1 MKRITILFA
10 VMSLSAMTAIA
21 QNKVGEFSLKP
32 MAGINVSDISADEE
46 VNYKVKV
53 GFTAGVEAEYGVT
66 PWLGVSLGA
75 IYSQQGAKIKTS
87 LSEFGVNEE
96 GRQVAVLLSMKG
108 KLKADY
114 INIPL
119 LANFYVWKGLAVKTG
134 VQVGFLVNDKMNVD
148 AAMARV
154 TAPDT
159 DKITYVD
166 LSLSKPSTD
175 NFFSSFSVEES
186 DICKSV
192 VFGIPVGLSY
202 EYKNITL
209 DARYYFGLTR
219 MDDAEDDAPA
229 RNRCLSI
236 TVGYKFRL

>member
-1 MKRITILFA
+1 MKRIAILLSA
-10 VMSLSAMTAIA
+10 ISLSVMTATA

-32 MAGINVSDISADEE
+32 MVGINVSDISADDEADY
-46 VNYKVKV
+46 NVKV
-53 GFTAGVEAEYGVT
+53 GFTGGVEAEYGVT

-75 IYSQQGAKIKTS
+75 IYSQQGAKIKAS

-114 INIPL
+114 INMPL

-148 AAMARV
+148 AVMAGV

-166 LSLSKPSTD
+166 LSKPSTD
-175 NFFSSFSVEES
+175 NFFSSFSVEGS
-186 DICKSV
+186 DVCKSV

-219 MDDAEDDAPA
+219 MDDVEDDAPA

-236 TVGYKFRL
+236 TLGYKFKL

>member
-1 MKRITILFA
+1 MKRIAILFVA
-10 VMSLSAMTAIA
+10 TALSALAATA
-21 QNKVGEFSLKP
+21 QTEVGKFSLKP
-32 MAGINVSDISADEE
+32 MAGINVSDISADDEADY
-46 VNYKVKV
+46 NVKV
-53 GFTAGVEAEYGVT
+53 GFTGGVEAEYGVT

-75 IYSQQGAKIKTS
+75 MYSQQGAKIKAS

-96 GRQVAVLLSMKG
+96 GRQVASLLSMKG

-114 INIPL
+114 INMPL
-119 LANFYVWKGLAVKTG
+119 LANFYVWKGLSIKTG

-154 TAPDT
+154 TVPYT

-166 LSLSKPSTD
+166 LSTPSPN
-175 NFFSSFSVEES
+175 NFLSSFGFEDS

-219 MDDAEDDAPA
+219 MDDAEEDPAA
-229 RNRCLSI
+229 RNLCLSI
-236 TVGYKFRL
+236 TLGYKFKL

>member
-1 MKRITILFA
+1 MKKIITLLA
-10 VMSLSAMTAIA
+10 ATLLSSMVATA

-32 MAGINVSDISADEE
+32 MAGINVSDLSSDEE
-46 VNYKVKV
+46 VNYKAKV
-53 GFTAGVEAEYGVT
+53 GFTGGVEAEYGVT

-75 IYSQQGAKIKTS
+75 IYSQQGAKFVAS
-87 LSEFGVNEE
+87 LGQLGVNEE
-96 GRQVAVLLSMKG
+96 GRKVAVIIGLKG

-114 INIPL
+114 INMPL
-119 LANFYVWKGLAVKTG
+119 LANFYVWKGLSVKTG
-134 VQVGFLVNDKMNVD
+134 LQVGFLVNDKMSGNGAVAGFTEIPAD
-148 AAMARV
+148 QL
-154 TAPDT
+154 
-159 DKITYVD
+159 IQED
-166 LSLSKPSTD
+166 LSISSATSTSLST
-175 NFFSSFSVEES
+175 FSFEES

-236 TVGYKFRL
+236 TLGYKFKL

>member
-1 MKRITILFA
+1 MKKIITLLA
-10 VMSLSAMTAIA
+10 ATLLSSMVATA

-32 MAGINVSDISADEE
+32 MAGINVSDLSSDEE
-46 VNYKVKV
+46 VNYKAKV
-53 GFTAGVEAEYGVT
+53 GFTGGVEAEYGVT

-75 IYSQQGAKIKTS
+75 IYSQQGAKFVAS
-87 LSEFGVNEE
+87 LGQLGVNEE
-96 GRQVAVLLSMKG
+96 GRKVAVIIGLKG

-114 INIPL
+114 INMPL
-119 LANFYVWKGLAVKTG
+119 LANFYVWKGLSVKTG
-134 VQVGFLVNDKMNVD
+134 LQVGFLVNDKMSGNGAVAGFTEIPAD
-148 AAMARV
+148 QL
-154 TAPDT
+154 
-159 DKITYVD
+159 IQED
-166 LSLSKPSTD
+166 LSISSATSTSLST
-175 NFFSSFSVEES
+175 FSFEES

-219 MDDAEDDAPA
+219 MDDAEEDPAA

-236 TVGYKFRL
+236 TLGYKFKL

>member
-10 VMSLSAMTAIA
+10 AMSLSAETSFMDKFLGFVAEIMEEDQVTMDMPY
-21 QNKVGEFSLKP
+21 QEGKWDSL
-32 MAGINVSDISADEE
+32 MMLTLVMEL
-46 VNYKVKV
+46 
-53 GFTAGVEAEYGVT
+53 EAEYGVT

-75 IYSQQGAKIKTS
+75 IYSQQGAKFEAS
-87 LSEFGVNEE
+87 LGQLGVNEE
-96 GRQVAVLLSMKG
+96 GRKVAVIIGLKG

-114 INIPL
+114 INMPL
-119 LANFYVWKGLAVKTG
+119 LANFYVWKGLSVKTG
-134 VQVGFLVNDKMNVD
+134 LQVGFLVNDKMSGNGAVAGFTEIPAD
-148 AAMARV
+148 QL
-154 TAPDT
+154 
-159 DKITYVD
+159 IQED
-166 LSLSKPSTD
+166 LSISSATSTSLST
-175 NFFSSFSVEES
+175 FSFEES

-219 MDDAEDDAPA
+219 MDDVEDDAPA

-236 TVGYKFRL
+236 TLGYKFKL

>member
-1 MKRITILFA
+1 MKRIAIF
-10 VMSLSAMTAIA
+10 LSAMLLSVMTATA
-21 QNKVGEFSLKP
+21 QNKVGEFSIKP
-32 MAGINVSDISADEE
+32 MAGINVSDISVDDEADY
-46 VNYKVKV
+46 NVKV
-53 GFTAGVEAEYGVT
+53 GFTGGVEAEYGVT

-75 IYSQQGAKIKTS
+75 MYSQQGAKIKVS
-87 LSEFGVNEE
+87 LREFGVNEE
-96 GRQVAVLLSMKG
+96 GRQVAALLSMKG

-114 INIPL
+114 INMPL
-119 LANFYVWKGLAVKTG
+119 LANFYVWKGLAIKTG
-134 VQVGFLVNDKMNVD
+134 LQVGFLVNDKMNVD

-166 LSLSKPSTD
+166 LSKPSTD

-209 DARYYFGLTR
+209 DARYYFGFTR
-219 MDDAEDDAPA
+219 MDDAEEDPAA
-229 RNRCLSI
+229 RNLCLSI
-236 TVGYKFRL
+236 TLGYKFKL

>member
-1 MKRITILFA
+1 MKTIAILFA
-10 VMSLSAMTAIA
+10 AISLSTMTAAA

-32 MAGINVSDISADEE
+32 MIGINVSDLSSDEE
-46 VNYKVKV
+46 VNYKTKV
-53 GFTAGVEAEYGVT
+53 GFTEGLEAEYGVT

-75 IYSQQGAKIKTS
+75 IYSQQGAKYEAS
-87 LSEFGVNEE
+87 LGQLGVNEE
-96 GRQVAVLLSMKG
+96 GRKVAVIIGLKG

-114 INIPL
+114 INMPL
-119 LANFYVWKGLAVKTG
+119 LANFYVWKGLSVKTG
-134 VQVGFLVNDKMNVD
+134 LQVGFLVNDKMSGNGAVAGFTEIPAD
-148 AAMARV
+148 QL
-154 TAPDT
+154 
-159 DKITYVD
+159 IQED
-166 LSLSKPSTD
+166 LSISSATSTSLST
-175 NFFSSFSVEES
+175 FSFEES

-219 MDDAEDDAPA
+219 MDDVEDDAPA

-236 TVGYKFRL
+236 TLGYKFKL